1 MEIYLYKTM
10 DFEDELEEIGR
21 QEWLELFD
29 DPQIMNATR
38 TFLEWLY
45 TLPEDFKPKF
55 FMQITFR

>member
-1 MEIYLYKTM
+1 M

-29 DPQIMNATR
+29 DPQIMQATR

-55 FMQITFR
+55 FMQVTSK